1 MSRKEKGHDDAKGL
15 TVHLG
20 GRGDDRPDTVDDLV
34 GTRNVMSRKFAWSF
48 AIHHIEG
55 GDEYFVMRKRPDE
68 IMWQVVSTVYDLDA
82 ARDMVD
88 LLNRGEF
95 ATVEL
100 EPGQELSKKR

>member
-1 MSRKEKGHDDAKGL
+1 MPRKEKGDGDAKGL

-20 GRGDDRPDTVDDLV
+20 GRGDDGPDTVDNLV
-34 GTRNVMSRKFAWSF
+34 GTRNVMTKKFDWSF
-48 AIHHIEG
+48 ANHHTDE
-55 GDEYFVMRKRPDE
+55 GDEYHVMRKRPGE
-68 IMWQVVSTVYDLDA
+68 LMWQVVSVVYDPDA